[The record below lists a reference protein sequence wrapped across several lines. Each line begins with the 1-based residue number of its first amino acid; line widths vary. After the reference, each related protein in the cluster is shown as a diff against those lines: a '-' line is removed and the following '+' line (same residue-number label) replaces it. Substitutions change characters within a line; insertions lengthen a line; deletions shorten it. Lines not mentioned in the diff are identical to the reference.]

1 MTMKYVFDLLV
12 DMQVVRNEDFGA
24 VLVMLL
30 GLRGRAFHGLR
41 CSMNDKLYV
50 TAGITIV
57 ENEKNLADVLKFI
70 LQMLWRTNVVGT
82 ASQ

>member
-12 DMQVVRNEDFGA
+12 DMRVVRNEDFGA
-24 VLVMLL
+24 VLVILP
-30 GLRGRAFHGLR
+30 GLRGCAFDGLL
-41 CSMNDKLYV
+41 CSMHDKLYV
-50 TAGITIV
+50 IAGITIV
-57 ENEKNLADVLKFI
+57 EKNLADVLKFI